1 MSRASTS
8 SVVNRLRRLAASR
21 RLRQLVAAL
30 VSLVTLA
37 LALRGVDLSAVVL
50 ILARLDWP
58 LLVVAAG
65 FEFLAWW
72 FTATRWRRIFAPRPT
87 PDLKRFF
94 WALTVTQLANTILP
108 GKIGILARIL
118 LIGES
123 MGQTASLCSVAL
135 EKALE
140 GLTLFVAF
148 LVMVPFLGAT
158 GWLRPDDL
166 AVTSVALLA
175 ISLVVIALV
184 VGQRQTIL
192 HWAQRWQ
199 WSRALVGP
207 IAAALDTLEVTRRPL
222 ALAELLGWS
231 ALIWVLTVLQNY
243 ALLLAL
249 GIAVPM
255 VAVWMLTVALQV
267 GVRVPAL
274 PASVGVFHYAAVL
287 VLTLF
292 GVSESAALS
301 YAAVLHILIFL
312 VPSLLAVGY
321 LWRIGYD
328 WRSWRWVE
336 DADSLTGEG

>member
-1 MSRASTS
+1 MRPAGAKA
-8 SVVNRLRRLAASR
+8 VADRLRRLAANR
-21 RLRQLVAAL
+21 WLRQIVAAL

-37 LALRGVDLSAVVL
+37 LALRGVDLGEVAL
-50 ILARLDWP
+50 ILARIDWP
-58 LLVVAAG
+58 LLALTVG

-72 FTATRWRRIFAPRPT
+72 FTAARWRRIFAPRHT
-87 PDLKRFF
+87 PGLSRFF

-140 GLTLFVAF
+140 GLTLLVVF
-148 LVMVPFLGAT
+148 LLMLPFLGAT
-158 GWLRPDDL
+158 EWLWPEVL
-166 AVTSVALLA
+166 TSTALFA
-175 ISLVVIALV
+175 ISLIIIALA

-192 HWAQRWQ
+192 RWGQRWR

-207 IAAALDTLEVTRRPL
+207 VAAALDTLEVTRRPL
-222 ALAELLGWS
+222 ALAELFGWS
-231 ALIWVLTVLQNY
+231 ALIWVLTVLQNH
-243 ALLLAL
+243 ALLLAMDISMPL
-249 GIAVPM
+249 

-274 PASVGVFHYAAVL
+274 PASIGVFHYAAVL
-287 VLTLF
+287 VLTWF

-301 YAAVLHILIFL
+301 YGVVLHILIFL
-312 VPSLLAVGY
+312 LPSVLAVGY

-328 WRSWRWVE
+328 WRSWCWGD
-336 DADSLTGEG
+336 DAGLNGASG

>member
-1 MSRASTS
+1 
-8 SVVNRLRRLAASR
+8 
-21 RLRQLVAAL
+21 VA
-30 VSLVTLA
+30 
-37 LALRGVDLSAVVL
+37 R
-50 ILARLDWP
+50 ILAQIDWP
-58 LLVVAAG
+58 LLALTVG
-65 FEFLAWW
+65 FELLAWW
-72 FTATRWRRIFAPRPT
+72 FTAARWRRIFAPRPT
-87 PDLKRFF
+87 PGLTRFF

-123 MGQTASLCSVAL
+123 MGKTASLCSVAL

-140 GLTLFVAF
+140 GLTLLVAF
-148 LVMVPFLGAT
+148 LLMVPFLGAT
-158 GWLRPDDL
+158 EWLWPEVL
-166 AVTSVALLA
+166 TSAALFA
-175 ISLVVIALV
+175 IGLIVIVLV

-192 HWAQRWQ
+192 RWGQQ
-199 WSRALVGP
+199 WRWTRALVDP
-207 IAAALDTLEVTRRPL
+207 VAAALDTLEVTRRPL

-243 ALLLAL
+243 ALLLAMD
-249 GIAVPM
+249 IAVPL

-274 PASVGVFHYAAVL
+274 PASIGVFHYAAVL

-301 YAAVLHILIFL
+301 YAVVLHILIFL
-312 VPSLLAVGY
+312 LPSVLAVGY

-328 WRSWRWVE
+328 WRSWRWAE
-336 DADSLTGEG
+336 GADSLAGETGQGSS